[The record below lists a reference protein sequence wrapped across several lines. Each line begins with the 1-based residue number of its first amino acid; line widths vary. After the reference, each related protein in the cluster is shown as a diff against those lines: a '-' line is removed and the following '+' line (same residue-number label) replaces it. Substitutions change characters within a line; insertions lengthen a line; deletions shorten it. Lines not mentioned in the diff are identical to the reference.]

1 MKKKG
6 YWVGIGLC
14 VLLIAALLLV
24 FRVLNMDMEQ
34 FAGKYKNSFAAGPV
48 VVFLYLL
55 KAATV
60 FFLPQPVVY
69 LMTGLLFSPLYAFLI
84 TVGGLCLEFS
94 MDYAVGR
101 RFGKKWVDKLVGK
114 LQGRSR
120 TLDRILA
127 AGSLDNLQVI
137 AMLRLLPGVST
148 DSVSLLAGS
157 RGVQFRRFFFG
168 SLLGC
173 APQAVAVTLMGSA
186 AHDPLSPQFLIP
198 VAALAVVLVGSFLLK
213 KRFDRRRAEEQPEG

>member
-6 YWVGIGLC
+6 YWIGIGLC
-14 VLLIAALLLV
+14 VLLIAALFLV

-34 FAGKYKNSFAAGPV
+34 FAGKYKNSLAAVPA

-69 LMTGLLFSPLYAFLI
+69 LMAGLLFSPLYAFLI
-84 TVGGLCLEFS
+84 TVGCLCLEFV

-127 AGSLDNLQVI
+127 FDSLDSLQVI
-137 AMLRLLPGVST
+137 AMLRLLPGIST

-157 RGVQFRRFFFG
+157 REVPFRRFFLG

-173 APQAVAVTLMGSA
+173 APQAIAVTLMGSA
-186 AHDPLSPQFLIP
+186 VHDPLSPQFLIP
-198 VAALAVVLVGSFLLK
+198 VAALVVVLVGSFLLK
-213 KRFDRRRAEEQPEG
+213 RWFDRRRAEEPSEG